1 MNVSQALEYER
12 QPFIPMFIYG
22 DHGAMESER
31 QKGEEALKVLE
42 TEYFTAEGDPG
53 FDFATVRDLA
63 DRNRDLCDQIGE
75 ARLRNVTPATLSRG
89 LSDADTCA
97 AIGKMQKRTAAS
109 VMREIR
115 GDRDALGVAYAR
127 KPIQGTVLGID
138 IETTGRAP
146 ERGYIINVGW
156 EIMDLT
162 SDAVPHDAEAHY
174 CGLPDIY
181 RGEDVP
187 LSNIHHITWDDIDGK
202 KPFRENKE
210 LQKQL
215 LKLMKKYPYMAHN
228 AAFEDS
234 WFKIHLDGYAEA
246 RRAGKIIVIDSRQIC
261 RSLDADVRSLP
272 RESAPAALENWARRR
287 GTLAADANEQ
297 HLGLDDTDL
306 MLIFD
311 NIDADATIAT
321 VKPFVGYFYRDN
333 NCIGIRFGY
342 SHMGGT
348 LDNTYFSQ
356 TAKAETTFVLWKR
369 LVLRA
374 NADYNYY
381 RGITDTFL
389 EERLICNAMLGVK
402 LFRNCLG
409 EASVG
414 VNDILDQNGTT
425 FRRTVSGTTLR
436 NVTNLAVG
444 RYVSFQFTYNLRLF
458 RRQSNAVMDALQ
470 GK

>member
-1 MNVSQALEYER
+1 M
-12 QPFIPMFIYG
+12 
-22 DHGAMESER
+22 
-31 QKGEEALKVLE
+31 
-42 TEYFTAEGDPG
+42 
-53 FDFATVRDLA
+53 
-63 DRNRDLCDQIGE
+63 
-75 ARLRNVTPATLSRG
+75 TPATLSRG

-162 SDAVPHDAEAHY
+162 SDAIPHDAEAHY

-272 RESAPAALENWARRR
+272 RESSHSRQVTPPTFFEL
-287 GTLAADANEQ
+287 
-297 HLGLDDTDL
+297 
-306 MLIFD
+306 
-311 NIDADATIAT
+311 
-321 VKPFVGYFYRDN
+321 
-333 NCIGIRFGY
+333 FGQLN
-342 SHMGGT
+342 H
-348 LDNTYFSQ
+348 
-356 TAKAETTFVLWKR
+356 
-369 LVLRA
+369 
-374 NADYNYY
+374 
-381 RGITDTFL
+381 
-389 EERLICNAMLGVK
+389 
-402 LFRNCLG
+402 
-409 EASVG
+409 
-414 VNDILDQNGTT
+414 
-425 FRRTVSGTTLR
+425 
-436 NVTNLAVG
+436 
-444 RYVSFQFTYNLRLF
+444 
-458 RRQSNAVMDALQ
+458 
-470 GK
+470 

>member
-156 EIMDLT
+156 EIMELT

-234 WFKIHLDGYAEA
+234 WFKIHLNGYAEA
-246 RRAGKIIVIDSRQIC
+246 RRAARLSSSIRARSAAAWMPTSARSPASPPPPRSRTGRAAAEPSPPMPTSSIWVWTTPTSCSARC
-261 RSLDADVRSLP
+261 RPSSTSRTCLP
-272 RESAPAALENWARRR
+272 SRLPSRGAIREQYLPDHSAPRKSDTPRRSSQATQYGPMSKR
-287 GTLAADANEQ
+287 ISACFSRRTTRPSSLRCLAAA
-297 HLGLDDTDL
+297 
-306 MLIFD
+306 
-311 NIDADATIAT
+311 
-321 VKPFVGYFYRDN
+321 
-333 NCIGIRFGY
+333 
-342 SHMGGT
+342 
-348 LDNTYFSQ
+348 
-356 TAKAETTFVLWKR
+356 
-369 LVLRA
+369 
-374 NADYNYY
+374 
-381 RGITDTFL
+381 
-389 EERLICNAMLGVK
+389 
-402 LFRNCLG
+402 
-409 EASVG
+409 
-414 VNDILDQNGTT
+414 
-425 FRRTVSGTTLR
+425 
-436 NVTNLAVG
+436 
-444 RYVSFQFTYNLRLF
+444 
-458 RRQSNAVMDALQ
+458 
-470 GK
+470 

>member
-1 MNVSQALEYER
+1 MAKYKV
-12 QPFIPMFIYG
+12 IPG
-22 DHGAMESER
+22 GVCAA
-31 QKGEEALKVLE
+31 KGFSASGVH
-42 TEYFTAEGDPG
+42 AG
-53 FDFATVRDLA
+53 FRANPNKLDLA
-63 DRNRDLCDQIGE
+63 IIKADVRCAAAGVYTTNKVYGAPIKVDRAHLVDGHAQAVLVNSG
-75 ARLRNVTPATLSRG
+75 N
-89 LSDADTCA
+89 ADTCA

-156 EIMDLT
+156 EIMELT
-162 SDAVPHDAEAHY
+162 SDAIPHDAEAHY

-202 KPFRENKE
+202 TPFRENKE

-306 MLIFD
+306 ML
-311 NIDADATIAT
+311 
-321 VKPFVGYFYRDN
+321 
-333 NCIGIRFGY
+333 
-342 SHMGGT
+342 
-348 LDNTYFSQ
+348 
-356 TAKAETTFVLWKR
+356 
-369 LVLRA
+369 
-374 NADYNYY
+374 
-381 RGITDTFL
+381 
-389 EERLICNAMLGVK
+389 
-402 LFRNCLG
+402 
-409 EASVG
+409 
-414 VNDILDQNGTT
+414 
-425 FRRTVSGTTLR
+425 RTVQAEF
-436 NVTNLAVG
+436 NLK
-444 RYVSFQFTYNLRLF
+444 NLF
-458 RRQSNAVMDALQ
+458 A
-470 GK
+470 K

>member
-42 TEYFTAEGDPG
+42 TEYFTAEGDPS

-97 AIGKMQKRTAAS
+97 AIG
-109 VMREIR
+109 
-115 GDRDALGVAYAR
+115 
-127 KPIQGTVLGID
+127 
-138 IETTGRAP
+138 
-146 ERGYIINVGW
+146 
-156 EIMDLT
+156 T

-272 RESAPAALENWARRR
+272 RGARELGAPPWNPRRRRQRAASGPGRHRPHAPHRPSRVQPQEPIREITDPSAGAPARHSAIRL
-287 GTLAADANEQ
+287 GTPTRSKLGRSLMAA
-297 HLGLDDTDL
+297 
-306 MLIFD
+306 
-311 NIDADATIAT
+311 
-321 VKPFVGYFYRDN
+321 P
-333 NCIGIRFGY
+333 
-342 SHMGGT
+342 
-348 LDNTYFSQ
+348 
-356 TAKAETTFVLWKR
+356 
-369 LVLRA
+369 
-374 NADYNYY
+374 
-381 RGITDTFL
+381 
-389 EERLICNAMLGVK
+389 
-402 LFRNCLG
+402 
-409 EASVG
+409 
-414 VNDILDQNGTT
+414 
-425 FRRTVSGTTLR
+425 
-436 NVTNLAVG
+436 
-444 RYVSFQFTYNLRLF
+444 
-458 RRQSNAVMDALQ
+458 
-470 GK
+470 

>member
-42 TEYFTAEGDPG
+42 TEYFTAEGDPS

-97 AIGKMQKRTAAS
+97 AIGKMQKRTRR
-109 VMREIR
+109 VR
-115 GDRDALGVAYAR
+115 YAR
-127 KPIQGTVLGID
+127 DPRRPR
-138 IETTGRAP
+138 RARRRLRSQAHP
-146 ERGYIINVGW
+146 RHGAGHRHRDHRSRARSGGYIHQRGLGN
-156 EIMDLT
+156 MDLT

-306 MLIFD
+306 ML
-311 NIDADATIAT
+311 
-321 VKPFVGYFYRDN
+321 
-333 NCIGIRFGY
+333 
-342 SHMGGT
+342 
-348 LDNTYFSQ
+348 
-356 TAKAETTFVLWKR
+356 
-369 LVLRA
+369 
-374 NADYNYY
+374 
-381 RGITDTFL
+381 
-389 EERLICNAMLGVK
+389 
-402 LFRNCLG
+402 
-409 EASVG
+409 
-414 VNDILDQNGTT
+414 
-425 FRRTVSGTTLR
+425 RTVQAEF
-436 NVTNLAVG
+436 NLK
-444 RYVSFQFTYNLRLF
+444 NLF
-458 RRQSNAVMDALQ
+458 A
-470 GK
+470 K